1 MNVGDLQKFV
11 AGIEDFVN
19 AHQGKKIADDLR
31 SLIVGLEPFKER
43 TIAEFIHV
51 LCKAEAIPVPE
62 GVAGKA
68 AGGRSRAGAAAR
80 VVKKTKADLEA
91 IERARGDLEDL
102 YNRATDAAL
111 TYPEI
116 EMKVKQIQDEFDA
129 KGFMEV
135 AKQFGCKA
143 TSGTMAKEKIE
154 AKIKERKGRNE
165 RSNVIIEAATRASSA
180 AEVVEAIPVEP

>member
-135 AKQFGCKA
+135 AK
-143 TSGTMAKEKIE
+143 EKIE